1 MAQPRNK
8 RRRQKVTLQDVADA
22 AFVSIATAS
31 LALQGNP
38 RISEP
43 TRQRVLAA
51 VESLGYVYNQRAA
64 SLRTQRSYTVAFIIN
79 DLANP
84 FNAELT
90 AGAEAQL
97 AAADFSLLLGAAAYD
112 YEKQARLVKTML
124 ERDVD
129 GLILSPV
136 TGTAAET
143 LQKIADYC
151 PLILTTQHY
160 RDLELDSVDMDN
172 ENGTAK
178 AVEYLVQQGHER
190 IAFIG
195 GLEESPSRQLRL
207 RGYRNVLERQGI
219 TFDPA
224 ICIASEVTRR
234 GGYNAVQ
241 QLLAGR
247 TPPTAAFCFCDV
259 NAFGVMLGLRAAG
272 IEAGKD
278 FAVVGFDNVVE
289 ASLWQP
295 SLTTVATDP
304 TALGEQAAKL
314 MLQRI
319 AEPDMPVQHVI
330 MPSQLIVRDSSATLA
345 KELAN

>member
-1 MAQPRNK
+1 MARKENK
-8 RRRQKVTLQDVADA
+8 RRRSKVTLQDVADA
-22 AFVSIATAS
+22 ASVSIATAS

-43 TRQRVLAA
+43 TRRRVLAT
-51 VESLGYVYNQRAA
+51 VELLGYVYNRRAA

-97 AAADFSLLLGAAAYD
+97 ALEDFGLLLGTATHDYD
-112 YEKQARLVKTML
+112 KQLRVVKTML

-136 TGTAAET
+136 TGTEPNT
-143 LQKIADYC
+143 LQKIADFC
-151 PLILTTQHY
+151 PLVLTTQHY

-172 ENGTAK
+172 ENGTAR
-178 AVEYLVQQGHER
+178 AVEHLVQQGHKR
-190 IAFIG
+190 IAFVG
-195 GLEESPSRQLRL
+195 GPVESPSRQSRL
-207 RGYRNVLERQGI
+207 RGYRRVLEKYGI
-219 TFDPA
+219 AFDPA
-224 ICIASEVTRR
+224 ICRETSVTRR
-234 GGYNAVQ
+234 GGFNAVSQ
-241 QLLAGR
+241 IINTAE
-247 TPPTAAFCFCDV
+247 PPTAAFCYCDV

-304 TALGEQAAKL
+304 TALGAQAAKL

-319 AEPDMPVQHVI
+319 AEPDMPVQRVI
-330 MPSQLIVRDSSATLA
+330 MPSQLIIRDSSATLVSA
-345 KELAN
+345 APN